1 VPEGSTT
8 GDVAD
13 LVGQSFT
20 APEPYEVTRG
30 KIREFA
36 EAVGESSPLCF
47 DVEAAQAAGYADLV
61 APPTFAVIPSFTGL
75 HEVMARIGA
84 PLQQQV
90 HGEQG
95 FVHHRP
101 IVAGD
106 VLVATATA
114 QRIRAV
120 AGNLFVTV
128 SCDVADTSGAPV
140 TTARSVVVVR
150 GGAR

>member
-1 VPEGSTT
+1 MGET
-8 GDVAD
+8 DD
-13 LVGQSFT
+13 LVGQRFT
-20 APEPYEVTRG
+20 AAEPYEVSRA
-30 KIREFA
+30 KVREFA
-36 EAVGESSPLCF
+36 AALGESSPLSF
-47 DVEAAQAAGYADLV
+47 DVDAARAAGHADLV
-61 APPTFAVIPSFTGL
+61 APPTFAVIPAFTGL
-75 HEVMARIGA
+75 REVMTRVGA

-95 FVHHRP
+95 FTHHRA

-106 VLVATATA
+106 VLTTTATA

-128 SCDVADTSGAPV
+128 SCEVADADGEPV

-150 GGAR
+150 GAAS

>member
-1 VPEGSTT
+1 VPEGSAT
-8 GDVAD
+8 DDFAD

-20 APEPYEVTRG
+20 APQPYEVSRG
-30 KIREFA
+30 KVREFA
-36 EAVGESSPLCF
+36 EAVGESSALCY
-47 DVEAAQAAGYADLV
+47 DTEAAQAAGYADLV

-120 AGNLFVTV
+120 AGNLFVTI
-128 SCDVADTSGAPV
+128 SCEVTGADGGPV

-150 GGAR
+150 GGAQ